1 MTEADF
7 LKANG
12 WPVPEGTPPATYP
25 APGTVYEPAATSF
38 PAGRIVTPPEVPG
51 PLDPDKRG
59 LQAADLS
66 AEEWREYEFGELT
79 QRVTVR
85 IASPKTMYYRRGGT
99 THRVVDS
106 EGVVWCV
113 PVPGAFGCVLRWK
126 VKPGQPEV
134 QF

>member
-12 WPVPEGTPPATYP
+12 WPVPEGTPQATYP
-25 APGTVYEPAATSF
+25 TPGTVYELAAQSPLTIL
-38 PAGRIVTPPEVPG
+38 PAGKEVVG

-66 AEEWREYEFGELT
+66 AEEWREYEFGEAH

-85 IASPKTMYYRRGGT
+85 IADPKTMYYRRGGT

-126 VKPGQPEV
+126 TKPGLPVV